1 MLRKQRPNVGRLETK
16 CLVIW
21 GTGIWGNDEKFVGN
35 FLQLFTGKKT
45 ENRFRGHSNMS
56 RKP

>member
-16 CLVIW
+16 CLVI
-21 GTGIWGNDEKFVGN
+21 GRTGIRGNEEKFVGN
-35 FLQLFTGKKT
+35 FLQLFTGKKK
-45 ENRFRGHSNMS
+45 ENRFRGHSNRS